1 MQWSKRGDR
10 GKLLEVEKYM
20 SQSEQVIKRK
30 VLNDANRISL
40 LAIMGMNRHERRA
53 LAKLN
58 DIKKIAGKNTPYAKS
73 KREEAQAAK

>member
-1 MQWSKRGDR
+1 
-10 GKLLEVEKYM
+10 M

-58 DIKKIAGKNTPYAKS
+58 DIKKIAGKNIPYAKS
-73 KREEAQAAK
+73 NDSGTAREKK